1 MTQPLAQ
8 SQSAKGR
15 PVEAFDAGVP
25 YLWVRHSSL
34 PRQPKHG
41 RLEPMPYLPPSQPQA
56 RWLVVLAQL
65 SGAVLLAMVLIS
77 ALPFLLLFAGIGA
90 IVLFFALR
98 QVRREVEQSPLRESF
113 DLDPMDPTRPIDIT
127 PWHQRWI
134 KQWNQRQ
141 R

>member
-1 MTQPLAQ
+1 
-8 SQSAKGR
+8 
-15 PVEAFDAGVP
+15 
-25 YLWVRHSSL
+25 
-34 PRQPKHG
+34 
-41 RLEPMPYLPPSQPQA
+41 MPYLPPSQPQA

-65 SGAVLLAMVLIS
+65 SGAVLLAMVVLS

-98 QVRREVEQSPLRESF
+98 QLRREVEQSPLRESF
-113 DLDPMDPTRPIDIT
+113 DLDPTRPIDIT

>member
-1 MTQPLAQ
+1 
-8 SQSAKGR
+8 
-15 PVEAFDAGVP
+15 
-25 YLWVRHSSL
+25 
-34 PRQPKHG
+34 
-41 RLEPMPYLPPSQPQA
+41 MPYLPPSQPQA

-98 QVRREVEQSPLRESF
+98 QLRREVEQSPLRESF
-113 DLDPMDPTRPIDIT
+113 DLDPMDSTRPIDIT

>member
-1 MTQPLAQ
+1 
-8 SQSAKGR
+8 
-15 PVEAFDAGVP
+15 
-25 YLWVRHSSL
+25 
-34 PRQPKHG
+34 
-41 RLEPMPYLPPSQPQA
+41 
-56 RWLVVLAQL
+56 
-65 SGAVLLAMVLIS
+65 MVLIS

-98 QVRREVEQSPLRESF
+98 QVRREVEQSPLRDSF

>member
-1 MTQPLAQ
+1 
-8 SQSAKGR
+8 
-15 PVEAFDAGVP
+15 
-25 YLWVRHSSL
+25 
-34 PRQPKHG
+34 
-41 RLEPMPYLPPSQPQA
+41 MPFLPPSQPQA

-98 QVRREVEQSPLRESF
+98 QVRREVEQSPLRDSF

>member
-1 MTQPLAQ
+1 M
-8 SQSAKGR
+8 
-15 PVEAFDAGVP
+15 
-25 YLWVRHSSL
+25 
-34 PRQPKHG
+34 
-41 RLEPMPYLPPSQPQA
+41 
-56 RWLVVLAQL
+56 VLAQL

-98 QVRREVEQSPLRESF
+98 QVRREVEQSPLRDSF
-113 DLDPMDPTRPIDIT
+113 DLDPARPIDIT